1 MYRFH
6 VGPPWEQGGAA
17 ACSRKSI
24 LNLSWWS
31 DSLIIHIVTSFLSCC
46 CSLLYL
52 NIKYLG
58 KLAILVCTL
67 MDLKSPPPT
76 HTNPLI

>member
-6 VGPPWEQGGAA
+6 VDPPWEQGGAA

-24 LNLSWWS
+24 LNLCWWS
-31 DSLIIHIVTSFLSCC
+31 DSLIIHIVTGFLSCC
-46 CSLLYL
+46 CLLYL

-58 KLAILVCTL
+58 KLALLVCTL
-67 MDLKSPPPT
+67 MDPKSPPPT
-76 HTNPLI
+76 HPNPLL